1 MIIYNRC
8 REEQAFR
15 GRLAVERY
23 EIDGGRPLVGEV
35 SIQGSKNAVL
45 PMMAASLLADG
56 VTVIRHVPEIEDVF
70 SMMGILESLGCKC
83 SLEKGVLTVDTK
95 ASSGHRIPEEY
106 VGKMRSSC
114 LLLGPLLAGRGEAVT
129 YYPGGC
135 VIGKR
140 PIDLHLYALKRLGAS
155 FFEAG
160 GMILARADRLRGA
173 RIRFSYPSVGAT
185 ENAILAAVTAEGET
199 EIENCA
205 REPEIM
211 ELCRFLAAMGARI
224 RGAGKSRIAVEG
236 VRRLYP
242 AEFFLGGDRICA
254 GTYLAAAA
262 MTAGDVTVM
271 GAEPE
276 DLREPVYILRRMGA
290 DISIKEREKEIRLRM
305 DQRPG
310 PVSLCT
316 GPYPGFPTDL
326 QSVFLAAASVAC
338 GESRITETVFEAR
351 FAAAALLRQFGARIR
366 IEGQTAV
373 ALGTY
378 PLRPGI
384 ADAPDLR
391 GGAALVLA
399 GLAADGLSII
409 GSCRHIQR
417 GYEDLC
423 RDLGSLGAEI
433 CWL

>member
-1 MIIYNRC
+1 MSAIQI
-8 REEQAFR
+8 Q
-15 GRLAVERY
+15 GL
-23 EIDGGRPLVGEV
+23 RPLKGTVG
-35 SIQGSKNAVL
+35 IQGSKNAVL

-114 LLLGPLLAGRGEAVT
+114 LLLGPLLAERGEAVT

-254 GTYLAAAA
+254 GTYLAATA

>member
-1 MIIYNRC
+1 
-8 REEQAFR
+8 
-15 GRLAVERY
+15 
-23 EIDGGRPLVGEV
+23 
-35 SIQGSKNAVL
+35 
-45 PMMAASLLADG
+45 
-56 VTVIRHVPEIEDVF
+56 
-70 SMMGILESLGCKC
+70 
-83 SLEKGVLTVDTK
+83 
-95 ASSGHRIPEEY
+95 
-106 VGKMRSSC
+106 
-114 LLLGPLLAGRGEAVT
+114 
-129 YYPGGC
+129 
-135 VIGKR
+135 
-140 PIDLHLYALKRLGAS
+140 
-155 FFEAG
+155 
-160 GMILARADRLRGA
+160 MILARADRLRGA

-290 DISIKEREKEIRLRM
+290 DISIKEREKEFRLRM

-326 QSVFLAAASVAC
+326 QSVVLAAASEAC

>member
-1 MIIYNRC
+1 MSAIQI
-8 REEQAFR
+8 Q
-15 GRLAVERY
+15 GL
-23 EIDGGRPLVGEV
+23 RPLKGTVG
-35 SIQGSKNAVL
+35 IQGSKNAVL

-95 ASSGHRIPEEY
+95 AASGHRIPEEF

-205 REPEIM
+205 REPEIT
-211 ELCRFLAAMGARI
+211 ELCRFLTVMGARI

-236 VRRLYP
+236 VKRLYP
-242 AEFFLGGDRICA
+242 AEFLLGGDRICA

-262 MTAGDVTVM
+262 MTAGDVTVT
-271 GAEPE
+271 GAEPG
-276 DLREPVYILRRMGA
+276 DLREPVYFLRRMGA

-305 DQRPG
+305 DKRPG

-326 QSVFLAAASVAC
+326 QSVFLAAASVAD

-366 IEGQTAV
+366 TEGQTAV

-378 PLRPGI
+378 PLKPGI

-409 GSCRHIQR
+409 GSCRHIRR

>member
-1 MIIYNRC
+1 MSAIQI
-8 REEQAFR
+8 Q
-15 GRLAVERY
+15 GL
-23 EIDGGRPLVGEV
+23 RPLKGTVG
-35 SIQGSKNAVL
+35 IQGSKNAVL

-106 VGKMRSSC
+106 VGKMRSSW

-262 MTAGDVTVM
+262 MPAGDVTVM

-378 PLRPGI
+378 PLRPVI

>member
-1 MIIYNRC
+1 MSAIQI
-8 REEQAFR
+8 Q
-15 GRLAVERY
+15 GL
-23 EIDGGRPLVGEV
+23 RPLKGTVG
-35 SIQGSKNAVL
+35 IQGSKNAVL

-173 RIRFSYPSVGAT
+173 RIRFSYPSVGA
-185 ENAILAAVTAEGET
+185 
-199 EIENCA
+199 
-205 REPEIM
+205 
-211 ELCRFLAAMGARI
+211 AMGARI

-254 GTYLAAAA
+254 GTYLAATA

-276 DLREPVYILRRMGA
+276 ELREPVYILRRMGA

>member
-1 MIIYNRC
+1 MSAIQI
-8 REEQAFR
+8 Q
-15 GRLAVERY
+15 GL
-23 EIDGGRPLVGEV
+23 RPLKGTVG
-35 SIQGSKNAVL
+35 IQGSKNAVL

-114 LLLGPLLAGRGEAVT
+114 LLLGPLLAERGEAVT

-254 GTYLAAAA
+254 GTYLAGAA

-366 IEGQTAV
+366 TEGQTAV

-409 GSCRHIQR
+409 GSCRHIRR

>member
-1 MIIYNRC
+1 MSAIQI
-8 REEQAFR
+8 Q
-15 GRLAVERY
+15 GL
-23 EIDGGRPLVGEV
+23 RPLKGTVG
-35 SIQGSKNAVL
+35 IQGSKNAVL

-114 LLLGPLLAGRGEAVT
+114 LLLGPLLAERGEAVT

-205 REPEIM
+205 REPEIVW
-211 ELCRFLAAMGARI
+211 LCRFLNAMGAKI
-224 RGAGKSRIAVEG
+224 EGAGEDCICIEG
-236 VRRLYP
+236 TEKLCGTKMQIP
-242 AEFFLGGDRICA
+242 ADRIVT
-254 GTYLAAAA
+254 GTYLCAAAA
-262 MTAGDVTVM
+262 TRGHIVIENAPEGELDAFLQVYRKMGGQYEWKSGKLIANGAGIQFSVPFLETE
-271 GAEPE
+271 A
-276 DLREPVYILRRMGA
+276 
-290 DISIKEREKEIRLRM
+290 
-305 DQRPG
+305 
-310 PVSLCT
+310 
-316 GPYPGFPTDL
+316 YPGFPTDL
-326 QSVFLAAASVAC
+326 QSPLLAVLTTVP
-338 GESRITETVFEAR
+338 GISRIRENIFENR
-351 FAAAALLRQFGARIR
+351 FKICSELTKMGAHIEVRGSEVKICGSRLKGCRLRA
-366 IEGQTAV
+366 EE
-373 ALGTY
+373 
-378 PLRPGI
+378 
-384 ADAPDLR
+384 LR
-391 GGAALVLA
+391 GGAALVIA
-399 GLAADGLSII
+399 ALAADGESVIEGVPFI
-409 GSCRHIQR
+409 RR
-417 GYEDLC
+417 GYEDIC
-423 RDLGSLGAEI
+423 RDLRYLQAEI
-433 CWL
+433 YMEDILSV